1 MIKRV
6 GSPYRAGRTRG
17 DWWKFKADPF
27 TLDAVLIYAQ
37 AGSGK
42 RANLFTDY
50 TFALRDGDDFVP
62 IARAYSGLSN
72 DEIARLDRWI
82 RRNTVEKYGPARAV
96 RPELVYEIA
105 FEGIAPS
112 ARHKSGLATRFP
124 RIVRFREDKSADQ
137 ADTLEAAWE
146 LARRINPR

>member
-1 MIKRV
+1 
-6 GSPYRAGRTRG
+6 
-17 DWWKFKADPF
+17 
-27 TLDAVLIYAQ
+27 
-37 AGSGK
+37 
-42 RANLFTDY
+42 
-50 TFALRDGDDFVP
+50 
-62 IARAYSGLSN
+62 
-72 DEIARLDRWI
+72 
-82 RRNTVEKYGPARAV
+82 V